1 MDREEASVEVGRG
14 VNVTGC
20 GVAVSGTGVGVSKVG
35 ASVLDSIV
43 AEAVTAAVGTS
54 ESLVTSSTKGVE
66 VSVGRDVDVTVGV
79 SGADVGD
86 AVRVGTRGSG
96 V

>member
-1 MDREEASVEVGRG
+1 VGI
-14 VNVTGC
+14 

-35 ASVLDSIV
+35 VSVLDSIV
-43 AEAVTAAVGTS
+43 AETVTAAVGSS
-54 ESLVTSSTKGVE
+54 ESRVASPVEGVD
-66 VSVGRDVDVTVGV
+66 VSVGRDVDVAVGV
-79 SGADVGD
+79 STGADVGD